1 LGLKVRIKPE
11 IPPAQEI
18 IMKRLFAFAVLLLA
32 SPAAHAGDSY
42 SFEIGGRTIHID
54 APTGCDQPSC
64 MSISI
69 PGVYDSGPKR
79 AKRAPA
85 NPQPDTQANTDPQPP
100 VSVRT
105 EPPVSVRTEPPVSV
119 RTEPPVSVRTEP
131 PVSVRTEPP
140 VSART
145 EPVPAVPPSRPVTN
159 TATATEAPY
168 APVSPAPAPA
178 PGTDSTALTQPAP
191 TPAPAP
197 AIVATAPV
205 SAPIQRQQVP
215 VETSRTAPSPL
226 GVWQTEKKEGL
237 VRIEACGANLCG
249 YSVNAKTNQNG
260 EKVLINMTAAND
272 KWTGRIHD
280 PKSGGNYDS
289 TIALKGP
296 DTLRVQ
302 GCAFGGMFCG
312 GQTWTRVN

>member
-1 LGLKVRIKPE
+1 
-11 IPPAQEI
+11 
-18 IMKRLFAFAVLLLA
+18 MKRLFAIAALLLA

-64 MSISI
+64 VSISI

-85 NPQPDTQANTDPQPP
+85 NQQPDTQANTDPQPP

-105 EPPVSVRTEPPVSV
+105 EPAVSA
-119 RTEPPVSVRTEP
+119 
-131 PVSVRTEPP
+131 RTEPP
-140 VSART
+140 VSARI
-145 EPVPAVPPSRPVTN
+145 EPAPVPAVPPAPPLTN
-159 TATATEAPY
+159 TATATQAPY
-168 APVSPAPAPA
+168 APVNPAPAPA
-178 PGTDSTALTQPAP
+178 PGTEPTAQTQPAP
-191 TPAPAP
+191 TPAPVP

-205 SAPIQRQQVP
+205 STPIQRQQVP

-226 GVWQTEKKEGL
+226 GIWQTEKKEGL

-249 YSVNAKTNQNG
+249 YSVDAKTNQNG

>member
-1 LGLKVRIKPE
+1 
-11 IPPAQEI
+11 
-18 IMKRLFAFAVLLLA
+18 MKRLFAIAVLLLA

-64 MSISI
+64 VSISI

-85 NPQPDTQANTDPQPP
+85 YPQPDTQANTDPQPP

-105 EPPVSVRTEPPVSV
+105 EPSVSTRTEPAP
-119 RTEPPVSVRTEP
+119 
-131 PVSVRTEPP
+131 
-140 VSART
+140 A
-145 EPVPAVPPSRPVTN
+145 PVPAIPPAPVTT
-159 TATATEAPY
+159 TATATQPSYTPVNPAPT
-168 APVSPAPAPA
+168 APAP
-178 PGTDSTALTQPAP
+178 STEPTAQTQPAP

-215 VETSRTAPSPL
+215 AETSRTAASPL
-226 GVWQTEKKEGL
+226 GVWRTEKKEGL
-237 VRIEACGANLCG
+237 VRIEACGTNLCG
-249 YSVNAKTNQNG
+249 YSVDARTNQNG

-272 KWTGRIHD
+272 AKWTGRIHD